1 MNRMK
6 KIKILF
12 FLPVVHFMASCSEDT
27 GMNTY
32 PARGDEAFFDDTEYS
47 YVVSAKMEDAY
58 SVEVLRAN
66 KSGDASVGVT
76 IKVANPAVKE
86 AFTAPASVEFKD
98 GEIASSV
105 KISFDRSKLTIGEEN
120 EITVNLQSETDLP
133 YATECKLV
141 VVRDYTWKEYAK
153 GTYVSGILSQLFGK
167 VTSWEQSME
176 VAEEKPNLYR
186 LKDWYHNAGTDFS
199 DSGYDLTFLW
209 DGGTSSEVSFTVPA
223 DAKGGV
229 SFPTGWYHPSYGLVS
244 MYIDTENAKYDSES
258 KTFTFKCCGNVSLGT
273 LIHWTNDTFTLK

>member
-1 MNRMK
+1 MK

-12 FLPVVHFMASCSEDT
+12 FLPVVLFMASCSEDT

-32 PARGDEAFFDDTEYS
+32 PARGDEAFFDDTEFS
-47 YVVSAKMEDAY
+47 YVFSPKMEDAY

-76 IKVANPAVKE
+76 IEVANPAVKE

-105 KISFDRSKLTIGEEN
+105 KISFDRSKLTYGEEN
-120 EITVNLQSETDLP
+120 EITVRLQSETELP

-141 VVRDYTWKEYAK
+141 VVRDYTWKEYKK
-153 GTYVSGILSQLFGK
+153 GTYASGILAKLFGT
-167 VTSWEQSME
+167 VISWEQPVE
-176 VAEEKPNLYR
+176 VAEEKPDLYR
-186 LKDWYHNAGTDFS
+186 LKDWYHNAGTKYS

-209 DGGTSSEVSFTVPA
+209 DGSSEVSFTVPA
-223 DAKGGV
+223 DEDGGV
-229 SFPTGWYHPSYGLVS
+229 SFPTGWFHPTYDMLY
-244 MYIDTENAKYDSES
+244 MYINPGKTNYDSES
-258 KTFTFKCCGNVSLGT
+258 KTFTFNCFITFADVAVA
-273 LIHWTNDTFTLK
+273 WTNDTFTLE

>member
-12 FLPVVHFMASCSEDT
+12 LLPVALLMASCSEDT

-32 PARGDEAFFDDTEYS
+32 PARGDEAFFDDTEFS

-76 IKVANPAVKE
+76 IEVANPAVKE

-120 EITVNLQSETDLP
+120 EITLSLQSETELP

-141 VVRDYTWKEYAK
+141 VVRDYTWREYKK
-153 GTYVSGILSQLFGK
+153 GTYASGLFVPLFGR
-167 VTSWEQSME
+167 VISWEQPVE
-176 VAEEKPNLYR
+176 VAEERPDLYR
-186 LKDWYHNAGTDFS
+186 LKDWYHNARTNYS

-209 DGGTSSEVSFTVPA
+209 DGSSEVSFTVPA
-223 DAKGGV
+223 DEDGGV
-229 SFPTGWYHPSYGLVS
+229 SFPTGWFHPTYDMLY
-244 MYIDTENAKYDSES
+244 MYINPGKTNYDSES
-258 KTFTFKCCGNVSLGT
+258 KTFTFKCCGDVSLGT
-273 LIHWTNDTFTLK
+273 LIPWTNDTFTLE

>member
-12 FLPVVHFMASCSEDT
+12 LLPVALLMASCSEDT

-32 PARGDEAFFDDTEYS
+32 PARGDEAFFDDTEFS

-120 EITVNLQSETDLP
+120 EITVSLQSETDLP

-141 VVRDYTWKEYAK
+141 VVRDYTWKEYKK
-153 GTYVSGILSQLFGK
+153 GTYASGLLTDLFGEA
-167 VTSWEQSME
+167 TSWEQPME
-176 VAEEKPNLYR
+176 VAEEKSDLFR
-186 LKDWYHNAGTDFS
+186 LKDWYHNAGTKS
-199 DSGYDLTFLW
+199 SKSGADLTFIW
-209 DGGTSSEVSFTVPA
+209 DGSSSEVTFTVPA
-223 DAKGGV
+223 DKDGGV
-229 SFPTGWYHPSYGLVS
+229 SFPTGWYHPPYGLVS
-244 MYIDTENAKYDSES
+244 MYVDTENAKYDSES
-258 KTFTFKCCGNVSLGT
+258 KTFTFKCFGKVSLGT
-273 LIHWTNDTFTLK
+273 LVLWTNDTFTLK

>member
-1 MNRMK
+1 
-6 KIKILF
+6 
-12 FLPVVHFMASCSEDT
+12 MASCSEDT

-32 PARGDEAFFDDTEYS
+32 PARGDEAFFDDTEFS

-76 IKVANPAVKE
+76 VEVANPAVKE

-120 EITVNLQSETDLP
+120 EITVRLQSETELP

-141 VVRDYTWKEYAK
+141 VVRDYTWKEYKK
-153 GTYVSGILSQLFGK
+153 GTYASGLFVPLFGR
-167 VTSWEQSME
+167 VISWEQPVE
-176 VAEEKPNLYR
+176 VAEEKPDLYR
-186 LKDWYHNAGTDFS
+186 LKDWYHNAGTKYS

-209 DGGTSSEVSFTVPA
+209 DGSSSEVSFTVPA
-223 DAKGGV
+223 DEDGGV
-229 SFPTGWYHPSYGLVS
+229 SFPTGWFHPTYDMLY
-244 MYIDTENAKYDSES
+244 MYINPGKTNYDSES
-258 KTFTFKCCGNVSLGT
+258 KTFTFKCCGDVSLGT
-273 LIHWTNDTFTLK
+273 LIPWTSDTFTLE

>member
-12 FLPVVHFMASCSEDT
+12 LLPVVLFMASCSEDT

-32 PARGDEAFFDDTEYS
+32 PARGDEAFFDDTEFS

-76 IKVANPAVKE
+76 IEVANPAVKE

-105 KISFDRSKLTIGEEN
+105 KISFDRSKLTCSEEN

-141 VVRDYTWKEYAK
+141 VVRDYTWKGYKK
-153 GTYVSGILSQLFGK
+153 GTYASGMLTKLFGK
-167 VTSWEQSME
+167 VISWEQSME

-186 LKDWYHNAGTDFS
+186 LKDWYHNAGTEFS
-199 DSGYDLTFLW
+199 KSGADLTFIW
-209 DGGTSSEVSFTVPA
+209 DGSSSEVTFTVPA
-223 DAKGGV
+223 DKDGGV

-244 MYIDTENAKYDSES
+244 MYVDTENAKYDSES
-258 KTFTFKCCGNVSLGT
+258 KTFTFKCCGKVSLGT
-273 LIHWTNDTFTLK
+273 LILWTNDTFTLK

>member
-1 MNRMK
+1 MN

-12 FLPVVHFMASCSEDT
+12 LLPVALLMASCSEDT

-32 PARGDEAFFDDTEYS
+32 PARGDEAFFDDTEFS

-76 IKVANPAVKE
+76 IEVANPAVKG

-98 GEIASSV
+98 GEIASLV

-153 GTYVSGILSQLFGK
+153 GTYVSGILSKLFGK
-167 VTSWEQSME
+167 MTSWEQSME

-223 DAKGGV
+223 DKDGGV
-229 SFPTGWYHPSYGLVS
+229 SFSTGWYHPSYGLVS
-244 MYIDTENAKYDSES
+244 MYIDTETAKYDSES
-258 KTFTFKCCGNVSLGT
+258 KTFTFKCCGDVSLGT
-273 LIHWTNDTFTLK
+273 LVGWTEDTFTLK

>member
-12 FLPVVHFMASCSEDT
+12 FLPVVLFMASCSEDT

-47 YVVSAKMEDAY
+47 YVVSLTMEDAY
-58 SVEVLRAN
+58 SIEVLRAN

-105 KISFDRSKLTIGEEN
+105 KISFDRSKLTCGEEN

-141 VVRDYTWKEYAK
+141 VVRDYTWKEYKK
-153 GTYVSGILSQLFGK
+153 GTYASGMLAPILGK
-167 VTSWEQSME
+167 KLSWAQPME

-186 LKDWYHNAGTDFS
+186 LKDWYHNAGTKFS
-199 DSGYDLTFLW
+199 DSGYNLTFLW

-223 DAKGGV
+223 DEDGVV
-229 SFPTGWYHPSYGLVS
+229 SFPTGWFHPTYDMLY
-244 MYIDTENAKYDSES
+244 MYINPGKTQYDSES
-258 KTFTFKCCGNVSLGT
+258 KTFTFNCYGDFAAVGLG
-273 LIHWTNDTFTLK
+273 WVKDTFTLE

>member
-1 MNRMK
+1 MK

-12 FLPVVHFMASCSEDT
+12 FLPVALLMASCSEDT

-32 PARGDEAFFDDTEYS
+32 PARGDEAFFDDTEFS

-76 IKVANPAVKE
+76 IEVANPAVKE

-105 KISFDRSKLTIGEEN
+105 KISFDRSKLTIGDEN
-120 EITVNLQSETDLP
+120 EITVSLQSETDLP

-141 VVRDYTWKEYAK
+141 VVRDYTWKEYKK
-153 GTYVSGILSQLFGK
+153 GTYASGLLTDLFK
-167 VTSWEQSME
+167 EATSWEQTME
-176 VAEEKPNLYR
+176 VAEEKSDLFR
-186 LKDWYHNAGTDFS
+186 LKDWYHNAGTKFS
-199 DSGYDLTFLW
+199 KSGADLTFIW
-209 DGGTSSEVSFTVPA
+209 DRSSSEVTFAVSA

-244 MYIDTENAKYDSES
+244 MYIDTESAKYDSES
-258 KTFTFKCCGNVSLGT
+258 KTFTFECCGDVSLGR
-273 LIHWTNDTFTLK
+273 LVGWTEDTFTLK

>member
-1 MNRMK
+1 MNSMK

-12 FLPVVHFMASCSEDT
+12 FLPVVLFMASCSEDT

-32 PARGDEAFFDDTEYS
+32 PARGDEAFFDDTEFS

-66 KSGDASVGVT
+66 KSGDASVDVT
-76 IKVANPAVKE
+76 IEVANPAVKE

-120 EITVNLQSETDLP
+120 EITVSLQSETELP

-141 VVRDYTWKEYAK
+141 VVRDYTWKEYKK
-153 GTYVSGILSQLFGK
+153 GTYASGLLAPLFGEVK
-167 VTSWEQSME
+167 AWEQPVE
-176 VAEEKPNLYR
+176 VAEEKPDLYR
-186 LKDWYHNAGTDFS
+186 LKDWYHNAGTKYS
-199 DSGYDLTFLW
+199 YSGYDLTFLW
-209 DGGTSSEVSFTVPA
+209 DGSSSEVSFTVPA
-223 DAKGGV
+223 DEYGGV
-229 SFPTGWYHPSYGLVS
+229 SFPTGWYHPSYGLLS

-258 KTFTFKCCGNVSLGT
+258 KTFTFKCCGDVSLGT
-273 LIHWTNDTFTLK
+273 LISWTNDTFTLE

>member
-1 MNRMK
+1 MNSMK

-12 FLPVVHFMASCSEDT
+12 FLPVVLFMASCSEDT

-32 PARGDEAFFDDTEYS
+32 PARGDEAFFDDTEFS

-58 SVEVLRAN
+58 SIEVLRAN

-76 IKVANPAVKE
+76 VEVANPAVKE

-120 EITVNLQSETDLP
+120 EITVSLQSETELP

-141 VVRDYTWKEYAK
+141 VVRDYTWKEYKK
-153 GTYVSGILSQLFGK
+153 GTYASGILANLFGT
-167 VTSWEQSME
+167 VISWEQPVE
-176 VAEEKPNLYR
+176 VAEEKPDLYR
-186 LKDWYHNAGTDFS
+186 LKDWYHNAGTKYS

-209 DGGTSSEVSFTVPA
+209 DGSSSEVSFTVPA
-223 DAKGGV
+223 DEDGGV

-244 MYIDTENAKYDSES
+244 MYIDTESAKYDSES
-258 KTFTFKCCGNVSLGT
+258 KTFTFECCGNVSLGT
-273 LIHWTNDTFTLK
+273 LILWTNDTFTLE

>member
-1 MNRMK
+1 MNSMK

-12 FLPVVHFMASCSEDT
+12 FLPVVLFMASCSEDT

-32 PARGDEAFFDDTEYS
+32 PARGDEAFFDDTEFS

-141 VVRDYTWKEYAK
+141 VVRDYTWKEYKK
-153 GTYVSGILSQLFGK
+153 GTYASGILAKLFGRAI
-167 VTSWEQSME
+167 SWEQPVE
-176 VAEEKPNLYR
+176 VAEEKPDLYR

-209 DGGTSSEVSFTVPA
+209 DGSSSEVSFTVPA
-223 DAKGGV
+223 DEDGGV

-244 MYIDTENAKYDSES
+244 MYIDTESAKYDSES
-258 KTFTFKCCGNVSLGT
+258 KTFTFECCGDVSLGT
-273 LIHWTNDTFTLK
+273 LVNWTADTFTLE

>member
-12 FLPVVHFMASCSEDT
+12 LLPVALFMASCSEDT

-32 PARGDEAFFDDTEYS
+32 PARGDEAFFDDTEFS

-76 IKVANPAVKE
+76 IEVANPAVKE

-105 KISFDRSKLTIGEEN
+105 KISFDRSKLTCGEEN

-141 VVRDYTWKEYAK
+141 VVRDYTWKEYKK
-153 GTYVSGILSQLFGK
+153 GTYASGMLTKLFGK
-167 VTSWEQSME
+167 VISWEQSME

-186 LKDWYHNAGTDFS
+186 LKDWYHNAGTNFS
-199 DSGYDLTFLW
+199 DSGYNLTFLW

-223 DAKGGV
+223 DEDGGV
-229 SFPTGWYHPSYGLVS
+229 SFPTGWFHPTYDMLY
-244 MYIDTENAKYDSES
+244 MYINPSKTNYDSES
-258 KTFTFKCCGNVSLGT
+258 KTFTFTCYGDFADTGLG
-273 LIHWTNDTFTLK
+273 WGNDTFTLK

>member
-1 MNRMK
+1 MK

-12 FLPVVHFMASCSEDT
+12 FLPVVLFMASCSEDT

-32 PARGDEAFFDDTEYS
+32 PARGDEAFFDDTEFS

-76 IKVANPAVKE
+76 IEVANPAVKE

-120 EITVNLQSETDLP
+120 EITVSLQSETELP

-141 VVRDYTWKEYAK
+141 VVRDYTWKEYKK
-153 GTYVSGILSQLFGK
+153 GTYASGLLAPLFGEVK
-167 VTSWEQSME
+167 AWEQPVE
-176 VAEEKPNLYR
+176 VAEEKPDLYR
-186 LKDWYHNAGTDFS
+186 LKDWYHNAGTKYS
-199 DSGYDLTFLW
+199 YSGYDLTFLW
-209 DGGTSSEVSFTVPA
+209 DGSSSEVSFTVPA
-223 DAKGGV
+223 DEYGGV
-229 SFPTGWYHPSYGLVS
+229 SFPTGWYHPSYGLLS

-258 KTFTFKCCGNVSLGT
+258 KTFTFKCCGDVSLGT
-273 LIHWTNDTFTLK
+273 LISWTNDTFTLE

>member
-1 MNRMK
+1 MNRMN

-12 FLPVVHFMASCSEDT
+12 LLPVALLMASCSEDT

-32 PARGDEAFFDDTEYS
+32 PARGDEAFFDDTEFS

-76 IKVANPAVKE
+76 IEVANPAVKG

-98 GEIASSV
+98 GEIASLV

-153 GTYVSGILSQLFGK
+153 GTYVSGILSKLFGK
-167 VTSWEQSME
+167 MTSWEQSME

-223 DAKGGV
+223 DKDGGV
-229 SFPTGWYHPSYGLVS
+229 SFSTGWYHPSYGLVS
-244 MYIDTENAKYDSES
+244 MYIDTETAKYDSES
-258 KTFTFKCCGNVSLGT
+258 KTFTFKCCGDVSLGT
-273 LIHWTNDTFTLK
+273 LVGWTEDTFTLK

>member
-1 MNRMK
+1 MNSMK

-12 FLPVVHFMASCSEDT
+12 FLPVVLFMASCSEDT

-32 PARGDEAFFDDTEYS
+32 PARGDEAFFDDTEFS

-76 IKVANPAVKE
+76 IEVANPAVKE

-120 EITVNLQSETDLP
+120 EITVSLQSETDLP

-141 VVRDYTWKEYAK
+141 VVRDYTWKEYKK
-153 GTYVSGILSQLFGK
+153 GTYVSGILSKLFGK
-167 VTSWEQSME
+167 VTSWEQPVE

-273 LIHWTNDTFTLK
+273 LIPWINDTFTLK

>member
-12 FLPVVHFMASCSEDT
+12 FLPVVLFMASCSEDT

-76 IKVANPAVKE
+76 IEVANPAVKE

-120 EITVNLQSETDLP
+120 EITVSLQSETELP

-141 VVRDYTWKEYAK
+141 VARDYTWKEYKK
-153 GTYVSGILSQLFGK
+153 GTYASGLLAPIFDK
-167 VTSWEQSME
+167 VISWEQPVE
-176 VAEEKPNLYR
+176 VAEEKPDLYR
-186 LKDWYHNAGTDFS
+186 LKDWYHNAGTNYS

-209 DGGTSSEVSFTVPA
+209 DGSSSEVSFTVPA
-223 DAKGGV
+223 DEYGGV
-229 SFPTGWYHPSYGLVS
+229 SFPTGWFHSAYGMLY
-244 MYIDTENAKYDSES
+244 MYINPGKTNYDSES
-258 KTFTFKCCGNVSLGT
+258 KTFTFKCRGDVSLGT
-273 LIHWTNDTFTLK
+273 LISWTNDTFTLE

>member
-12 FLPVVHFMASCSEDT
+12 LLPVALLMASCSEDT

-76 IKVANPAVKE
+76 IEVANPAVKE

-141 VVRDYTWKEYAK
+141 VVRDYTWKEYKK
-153 GTYVSGILSQLFGK
+153 GTYASGILAKLFDRAI
-167 VTSWEQSME
+167 SWEQPVE
-176 VAEEKPNLYR
+176 VAEEKPDLYR

-209 DGGTSSEVSFTVPA
+209 DGSSEVSFTVPA
-223 DAKGGV
+223 DEDGGV
-229 SFPTGWYHPSYGLVS
+229 YFPSGWYYPSYGLVS
-244 MYIDTENAKYDSES
+244 MYIDTESAKYDSES
-258 KTFTFKCCGNVSLGT
+258 KTFTFECCGDVSRGRLVP
-273 LIHWTNDTFTLK
+273 WTEDTFTLE

>member
-1 MNRMK
+1 MK

-12 FLPVVHFMASCSEDT
+12 FLPVVLFMASCSEDT

-32 PARGDEAFFDDTEYS
+32 PARGDEAFFDDTEFS

-58 SVEVLRAN
+58 SIEVLRAN

-76 IKVANPAVKE
+76 VEVANPAVKG

-120 EITVNLQSETDLP
+120 EITVSLQSETELP

-141 VVRDYTWKEYAK
+141 VVRDYTWKEYKK
-153 GTYVSGILSQLFGK
+153 GTYASGILAKLFGT
-167 VTSWEQSME
+167 VISWEQPVE
-176 VAEEKPNLYR
+176 VAEEKPDLYR
-186 LKDWYHNAGTDFS
+186 LKDWYHNAGTKYS

-209 DGGTSSEVSFTVPA
+209 DGSSSEVSFTVPA
-223 DAKGGV
+223 DEDGGV
-229 SFPTGWYHPSYGLVS
+229 SFPTGWYHSSYGLVS
-244 MYIDTENAKYDSES
+244 MYIDTESAKYDSES
-258 KTFTFKCCGNVSLGT
+258 KTFTFECCGDVSLGT
-273 LIHWTNDTFTLK
+273 LIPWTNDTFTLK

>member
-1 MNRMK
+1 MNSMK

-12 FLPVVHFMASCSEDT
+12 FLPVVLFMASCSEDT

-32 PARGDEAFFDDTEYS
+32 PARGDEAFFDDTEFS

-105 KISFDRSKLTIGEEN
+105 KISFDRSKLTCGEEN

-141 VVRDYTWKEYAK
+141 VVRDYTWKEYKK
-153 GTYVSGILSQLFGK
+153 GTYASGMLTKLFGK
-167 VTSWEQSME
+167 VISWEQSME
-176 VAEEKPNLYR
+176 VAEEKSDLFR
-186 LKDWYHNAGTDFS
+186 LKDWYHNAGTEFS
-199 DSGYDLTFLW
+199 KSGADLTFIW
-209 DGGTSSEVSFTVPA
+209 DGSSSKVTFAVSA

-273 LIHWTNDTFTLK
+273 LFPWANDTFTLK

>member
-12 FLPVVHFMASCSEDT
+12 LLPVALFMASCSEDT

-32 PARGDEAFFDDTEYS
+32 PARGDEAFFDDTEFS

-76 IKVANPAVKE
+76 IEVANPAVKE

-105 KISFDRSKLTIGEEN
+105 KISFDRSKLTCGEEN

-133 YATECKLV
+133 YATECKVV
-141 VVRDYTWKEYAK
+141 VVRDYTWKEYKK
-153 GTYVSGILSQLFGK
+153 GTYVSGMLSKLFGK
-167 VTSWEQSME
+167 VISWEQPVE
-176 VAEEKPNLYR
+176 VAEEKPDLYR
-186 LKDWYHNAGTDFS
+186 LKDWYHNAGTQFS

-209 DGGTSSEVSFTVPA
+209 DGTEVSFTVPA
-223 DAKGGV
+223 DEDGGV
-229 SFPTGWYHPSYGLVS
+229 SFPTGWFHPTYDMLY
-244 MYIDTENAKYDSES
+244 MYINPGKTNYDSES
-258 KTFTFKCCGNVSLGT
+258 KTFTFSCYGDFADAGLG
-273 LIHWTNDTFTLK
+273 WTNDTFTLK

>member
-12 FLPVVHFMASCSEDT
+12 LLPVALLMASCSEDT

-76 IKVANPAVKE
+76 IEVANPAVKE

-141 VVRDYTWKEYAK
+141 VVRDYTWKEYKK
-153 GTYVSGILSQLFGK
+153 GTYASGILAKLFGRAI
-167 VTSWEQSME
+167 SWEQPVE
-176 VAEEKPNLYR
+176 VAEEKPDLYR

-199 DSGYDLTFLW
+199 HSGYDLTFLW
-209 DGGTSSEVSFTVPA
+209 DGSSEVSFTVPA
-223 DAKGGV
+223 DEDGGV
-229 SFPTGWYHPSYGLVS
+229 YFPSGWYHPSYDLVS
-244 MYIDTENAKYDSES
+244 MYIDTESAKYDSES
-258 KTFTFKCCGNVSLGT
+258 KTFTFECCGDVSFGRLVS
-273 LIHWTNDTFTLK
+273 WTNDTFTLE

>member
-12 FLPVVHFMASCSEDT
+12 LLPVALFMASCSEDT

-76 IKVANPAVKE
+76 IKVANSAVKE

-105 KISFDRSKLTIGEEN
+105 KISFDRSKLTIGDEN

-141 VVRDYTWKEYAK
+141 VVRDYTWSIRKERMFPVCLPQFSAK
-153 GTYVSGILSQLFGK
+153 SFLGRSRWRWQKKSLTSTGSRIGITMPALNTQIVGMISLSFG
-167 VTSWEQSME
+167 M
-176 VAEEKPNLYR
+176 AR
-186 LKDWYHNAGTDFS
+186 LKFHLLYLPIKIEACLSLPVGIIRRMDW
-199 DSGYDLTFLW
+199 FLC
-209 DGGTSSEVSFTVPA
+209 T
-223 DAKGGV
+223 
-229 SFPTGWYHPSYGLVS
+229 
-244 MYIDTENAKYDSES
+244 
-258 KTFTFKCCGNVSLGT
+258 
-273 LIHWTNDTFTLK
+273 

>member
-1 MNRMK
+1 MK

-12 FLPVVHFMASCSEDT
+12 FLPVVLFMASCSEDT

-32 PARGDEAFFDDTEYS
+32 PARGDEAFFDDTEFS

-76 IKVANPAVKE
+76 IEVANPAVKE

-120 EITVNLQSETDLP
+120 EITVSLQSETELP

-141 VVRDYTWKEYAK
+141 VVRDYTYKEYKK
-153 GTYVSGILSQLFGK
+153 GTYASGLLAPLFGK
-167 VTSWEQSME
+167 AISWEQPVE
-176 VAEEKPNLYR
+176 VAEEKP
-186 LKDWYHNAGTDFS
+186 
-199 DSGYDLTFLW
+199 DL
-209 DGGTSSEVSFTVPA
+209 
-223 DAKGGV
+223 
-229 SFPTGWYHPSYGLVS
+229 
-244 MYIDTENAKYDSES
+244 
-258 KTFTFKCCGNVSLGT
+258 
-273 LIHWTNDTFTLK
+273 

>member
-12 FLPVVHFMASCSEDT
+12 LLPVALLMASCSEDT

-32 PARGDEAFFDDTEYS
+32 PARGDEAFFDDTEFS

-76 IKVANPAVKE
+76 IEVANPAVKE

-105 KISFDRSKLTIGEEN
+105 KISFDRSKLTIGDEN
-120 EITVNLQSETDLP
+120 EITVSLQSETDLP

-141 VVRDYTWKEYAK
+141 VVRDYTWKEYKK
-153 GTYVSGILSQLFGK
+153 GTYASGLLTDLFK
-167 VTSWEQSME
+167 EATSWEQTME
-176 VAEEKPNLYR
+176 VAEEKSDLFR
-186 LKDWYHNAGTDFS
+186 LKDWYHNAGTKFS
-199 DSGYDLTFLW
+199 KSGADLTFIW
-209 DGGTSSEVSFTVPA
+209 DSSSSEVTFAVSA

-258 KTFTFKCCGNVSLGT
+258 KTFTFKCCGKVSLGT
-273 LIHWTNDTFTLK
+273 LILWTNDTFTLK

>member
-1 MNRMK
+1 MNSMK

-12 FLPVVHFMASCSEDT
+12 FLPVVLFMASCSEDT

-32 PARGDEAFFDDTEYS
+32 PARGDEAFFDDTEFS

-76 IKVANPAVKE
+76 IEVANPAVKE

-120 EITVNLQSETDLP
+120 EITVSLQSETELP

-141 VVRDYTWKEYAK
+141 VVRDYTWKEYKK
-153 GTYVSGILSQLFGK
+153 GTYASGILAKLFGEAI
-167 VTSWEQSME
+167 SWEQPVE
-176 VAEEKPNLYR
+176 VAEEKPDLYR
-186 LKDWYHNAGTDFS
+186 LKDWYHNAGTKHS

-209 DGGTSSEVSFTVPA
+209 DGSSSEVSFTVPA
-223 DAKGGV
+223 DEDGGV
-229 SFPTGWYHPSYGLVS
+229 SFPTGLSDPSYGFVS
-244 MYIDTENAKYDSES
+244 MYIDTESAKYDSES
-258 KTFTFKCCGNVSLGT
+258 KTFTFECCGELSLGT
-273 LIHWTNDTFTLK
+273 SIPWTNDTFTLE

>member
-12 FLPVVHFMASCSEDT
+12 FLPVVLFMVSCSEDT

-76 IKVANPAVKE
+76 IEVANPAVKE
-86 AFTAPASVEFKD
+86 AFTAPASVAFKD

-105 KISFDRSKLTIGEEN
+105 KISFDRYKLTIGEEN

-176 VAEEKPNLYR
+176 VAEEKPSLYR

-273 LIHWTNDTFTLK
+273 LIPWTNDTFTLK

>member
-12 FLPVVHFMASCSEDT
+12 LLPVALLMASCSEDT

-76 IKVANPAVKE
+76 IEVANPAVKE

-105 KISFDRSKLTIGEEN
+105 KISFDRSKLTIGDEN
-120 EITVNLQSETDLP
+120 EITVSLQSETDLP
-133 YATECKLV
+133 YATECKVV
-141 VVRDYTWKEYAK
+141 VVRDYTWKEYKK
-153 GTYVSGILSQLFGK
+153 GTYVSGMLTPILGK
-167 VTSWEQSME
+167 LSWAQPME
-176 VAEEKPNLYR
+176 VAEEKPTLYR
-186 LKDWYHNAGTDFS
+186 LKDWYHNAGTKFS

-209 DGGTSSEVSFTVPA
+209 DGSSEVSFTVPA
-223 DAKGGV
+223 DEDGGV
-229 SFPTGWYHPSYGLVS
+229 YFPSGWYHPSYGLIS
-244 MYIDTENAKYDSES
+244 MYIDAESAKYDSES
-258 KTFTFKCCGNVSLGT
+258 KTFTFECCGDVSLGR
-273 LIHWTNDTFTLK
+273 LVAWTKDTFTLD

>member
-12 FLPVVHFMASCSEDT
+12 LLPVALLMASCSEDT

-76 IKVANPAVKE
+76 IEVANPAVKE

-141 VVRDYTWKEYAK
+141 VVRDYTWKEYKK
-153 GTYVSGILSQLFGK
+153 GTYASGILAKLFDT
-167 VTSWEQSME
+167 VISWEQPVE
-176 VAEEKPNLYR
+176 VAEEKPDLYR
-186 LKDWYHNAGTDFS
+186 LKDWYHNAGTKYS

-209 DGGTSSEVSFTVPA
+209 DGSSSEVSFTVPA
-223 DAKGGV
+223 DEDGGV
-229 SFPTGWYHPSYGLVS
+229 SFPTGWFHPTYDMLY
-244 MYIDTENAKYDSES
+244 MYIVPGETNYDSES
-258 KTFTFKCCGNVSLGT
+258 KTFTFKCCGDVSLGT
-273 LIHWTNDTFTLK
+273 LIPWTNDTFTLE

>member
-1 MNRMK
+1 MNSMK

-12 FLPVVHFMASCSEDT
+12 FLPVVLFMASCSEDT
-27 GMNTY
+27 GMTTY
-32 PARGDEAFFDDTEYS
+32 PARGDEAFFDDTEFS

-58 SVEVLRAN
+58 SIEVLRAN

-76 IKVANPAVKE
+76 VEVANPAVKE

-120 EITVNLQSETDLP
+120 EITVSLQSETELP

-141 VVRDYTWKEYAK
+141 VVRDYTWKEYKK
-153 GTYVSGILSQLFGK
+153 GTYASGILAKLFGT
-167 VTSWEQSME
+167 VISWEQPVE
-176 VAEEKPNLYR
+176 VAEEKPDLYR
-186 LKDWYHNAGTDFS
+186 LKDWYHNAGTEYS
-199 DSGYDLTFLW
+199 DCGYDLTFLW
-209 DGGTSSEVSFTVPA
+209 DGSSSEVSFTVPA
-223 DAKGGV
+223 DEDGGV

-244 MYIDTENAKYDSES
+244 MYIDTESAKYDSES
-258 KTFTFKCCGNVSLGT
+258 KTFTFECCGDVSLGT
-273 LIHWTNDTFTLK
+273 LIPLTNDTFTLE

>member
-12 FLPVVHFMASCSEDT
+12 LLPVALLMASCSEDT

-76 IKVANPAVKE
+76 IEVANPAVKG

-141 VVRDYTWKEYAK
+141 VVRDYTWKE
-153 GTYVSGILSQLFGK
+153 
-167 VTSWEQSME
+167 
-176 VAEEKPNLYR
+176 
-186 LKDWYHNAGTDFS
+186 
-199 DSGYDLTFLW
+199 
-209 DGGTSSEVSFTVPA
+209 
-223 DAKGGV
+223 
-229 SFPTGWYHPSYGLVS
+229 
-244 MYIDTENAKYDSES
+244 
-258 KTFTFKCCGNVSLGT
+258 
-273 LIHWTNDTFTLK
+273 